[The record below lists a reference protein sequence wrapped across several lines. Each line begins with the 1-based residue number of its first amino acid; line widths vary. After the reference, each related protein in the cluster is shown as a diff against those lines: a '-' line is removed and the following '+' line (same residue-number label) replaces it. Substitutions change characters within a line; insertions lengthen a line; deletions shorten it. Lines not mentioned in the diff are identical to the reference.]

1 LNKKVNLSINSNIS
15 KYELISQVCLE
26 HKISIFIKDKFTKK
40 VLSEDIEYL
49 NLIDVP
55 LDKFFQ
61 IIFNQSNIIYSFKDN
76 ILELS
81 YLDTQTF
88 KINYLNIVRSSSS
101 KTDVSLKDENS
112 QNTKVTI
119 LSNDKIDFWKNIKI
133 EVLSILND
141 HLDSYKV
148 ENITIN
154 KDAGL
159 LTITATKNQLER
171 VKKYIR
177 DIKELLHKQV
187 FIDVRI
193 YSVALDK
200 SKNVGINWDGIS
212 NLQNLNINAQFNNQ
226 GTSFINLDS
235 SVSIGSILDFLE
247 QNGKV
252 RTISNPKIVALNNQ
266 PAIISV
272 GEQINY
278 ISEESSMTADTTKT
292 SRTVNNIFSGVILDI
307 TASISENNEIILK
320 INPSISSVKK
330 NSSSDALPPTLIKKE
345 LSSVIKAKE
354 QDKIVLGGLIDVQL
368 AYKDNGVTGLKD
380 IPLFGNIFQSYE
392 EYEQQNELVIIIIP
406 TIKD

>member
-1 LNKKVNLSINSNIS
+1 LNEKVSLSINSNIS

-26 HKISIFIKDKFTKK
+26 HKISIFIKDKFTKQ

-49 NLIDVP
+49 NLINVS

-61 IIFNQSNIIYSFKDN
+61 IIFNQSNIIYSLKDN

-101 KTDVSLKDENS
+101 KTDISLKDENS

-171 VKKYIR
+171 VEKYIR

-354 QDKIVLGGLIDVQL
+354 QDKIVLGGLIDIQL